1 MSCTSWVFRHKN
13 IGQNPDNQASIIE
26 RSVLWSEDSWEIGH
40 FFTCCFNLPNG
51 GYIYRDLES
60 LKEIIQDA
68 IDGEDWDQRDHEA
81 LTLLTTALNSIDPDD
96 NDLFVSVDY

>member
-1 MSCTSWVFRHKN
+1 MSA
-13 IGQNPDNQASIIE
+13 ASFGAKTPG
-26 RSVLWSEDSWEIGH
+26 RSVTS
-40 FFTCCFNLPNG
+40 FTCCFNLPNG